1 MLNRHERE
9 IRGLGRK
16 GSWLRVGSGSGRT
29 GRGLTAQLGFGVD
42 LLIGNV
48 AHEERETPGIPESGG
63 QAIQQGPGSLV
74 DGGAQS
80 LLRLRSEG

>member
-1 MLNRHERE
+1 MVVEVA
-9 IRGLGRK
+9 GQAGD
-16 GSWLRVGSGSGRT
+16 
-29 GRGLTAQLGFGVD
+29 LTAQLGLGVD
-42 LLIGNV
+42 LLIGYV

-80 LLRLRSEG
+80 PLCLGSEGSGEKPHRQ